1 QMMEG
6 ADEAFK
12 KLFAGGFIRQSC
24 LVRDLHQKSEQ
35 LEQKIKEAG
44 EKRDKA
50 KEQLETRAGASL
62 PRVAGQKQD
71 KKVEPETESASERKR
86 LEATMQEQQSLMLT
100 LSAER
105 KRIEAEK
112 IAAAQTLN
120 ERLKELKLARDF
132 EPLQEKNTP
141 GDTIDKPPAQLP
153 ANAIPLANAKK
164 SGASKCSDILSR
176 LQLGDYNQ
184 SDLNA
189 LRQCELR

>member
-1 QMMEG
+1 MMKG

-12 KLFAGGFIRQSC
+12 KLFAEGFIRQSC
-24 LVRDLHQKSEQ
+24 LVRDLHQKAEQ
-35 LEQKIKEAG
+35 LGQKIKEAE

-50 KEQLETRAGASL
+50 KEQLETRAEASS

-71 KKVEPETESASERKR
+71 KKARPETEPESERKR
-86 LEATMQEQQSLMLT
+86 LKAAMQEQQSLMLT
-100 LSAER
+100 LSVER

-112 IAAAQTLN
+112 TAAEQTLN
-120 ERLKELKLARDF
+120 ERLKGLKVARDF
-132 EPLQEKNTP
+132 EPLQEKDTP
-141 GDTIDKPPAQLP
+141 GDTIDKPPAQRP